1 MHVRIIAEAKSL
13 SRGKGLNPTHV
24 EVLGLCKCA
33 EHPFIVTEEKE
44 EHMDIIWK
52 VWWLRMRKLFPD
64 CFFFFFNQENQG
76 KVERGKGREYWSF
89 EKKRNEE
96 II

>member
-1 MHVRIIAEAKSL
+1 MRITYSTRLLMHVRIIAGAKSL
-13 SRGKGLNPTHV
+13 SRGKGLNPMHV

-44 EHMDIIWK
+44 EHMDVIWK

-64 CFFFFFNQENQG
+64 CFFFF
-76 KVERGKGREYWSF
+76 
-89 EKKRNEE
+89 
-96 II
+96 

>member
-1 MHVRIIAEAKSL
+1 MHVRIIAGAKSL
-13 SRGKGLNPTHV
+13 SREKGLNPMHV

-44 EHMDIIWK
+44 EHMNVIWK

-64 CFFFFFNQENQG
+64 CFFFFNQETKEKLREKEAESIGALKRKG
-76 KVERGKGREYWSF
+76 KK
-89 EKKRNEE
+89 
-96 II
+96 